1 MKLNDN
7 LELSYLLKVR
17 FLDHKNR
24 NKSKR
29 ERERD
34 VNESKETDKR
44 EEKYYENCL

>member
-29 ERERD
+29 ERD